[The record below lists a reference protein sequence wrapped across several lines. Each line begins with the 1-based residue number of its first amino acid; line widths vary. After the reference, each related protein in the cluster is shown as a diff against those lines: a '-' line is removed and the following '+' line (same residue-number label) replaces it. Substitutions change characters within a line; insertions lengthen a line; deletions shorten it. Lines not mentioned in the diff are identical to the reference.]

1 MVWCAL
7 GIALKSQNVDHAL
20 IGAVSGLLS
29 VLFYAV
35 LYNNM
40 MIYVENN
47 AYKKTEK
54 IDIQIHI
61 IVLCRHKKNL
71 DERFIEV
78 FIILMRS
85 SLFSVALIFSKAL
98 SIFLGINTIIFTSK
112 KI

>member
-47 AYKKTEK
+47 AYKKIEK
-54 IDIQIHI
+54 
-61 IVLCRHKKNL
+61 N
-71 DERFIEV
+71 
-78 FIILMRS
+78 
-85 SLFSVALIFSKAL
+85 
-98 SIFLGINTIIFTSK
+98 
-112 KI
+112 